1 MSHEH
6 TEPTM
11 SDQSFNSRDI
21 TATTTDGNSEGASAL
36 PPMVD
41 GTEWSRRDLLR
52 LGGVSALMAAA
63 GSLTGCRTRVC
74 GPMADDTAVALTG
87 APLAG
92 PRPSGAFRLVH
103 FTDIHI
109 KPEHNA
115 EQGTRTALRHV
126 RQTAPDAQLLI
137 TGGDLLMDAM
147 DQTKERTSEYW
158 SLFQRVLKDE
168 WKGPVEHCIGNHDI
182 WGWGK
187 EKSKTTGSEPLW
199 GKKWWMQMV
208 NKQRTYGSFD
218 QGPWHIVILDSVQP
232 YLDGYQGGLDDEQF
246 AWLENDLASVAPGR
260 FTLIVSHIPILSM
273 GMIDC
278 DARKPPEPGPRR
290 EGFHI
295 GIGAM
300 MMDAHRLLRLFQKH
314 PHVKA
319 CLSGHIHIVEHLR
332 YLGIDFFCSGA
343 VCGMWWRDFAANRE
357 FMTRRF
363 RQGDVPVELRPA
375 RADPGYAVVDLHP
388 DGRVTSVYHTF
399 AWTPSK

>member
-1 MSHEH
+1 VRMSHER
-6 TEPTM
+6 TEPTT
-11 SDQSFNSRDI
+11 SDNRF
-21 TATTTDGNSEGASAL
+21 TPGHVHATTGKGVMTQVAAMAE
-36 PPMVD
+36 

-52 LGGVSALMAAA
+52 LGGVGVLMAAA
-63 GSLTGCRTRVC
+63 GSLTGCKTRLINLDE
-74 GPMADDTAVALTG
+74 PKTQPLTG

-92 PRPSGAFRLVH
+92 PRPDGAFRLVH

-126 RQTAPDAQLLI
+126 RQTAGDAQLLL

-158 SLFQRVLKDE
+158 SLFNRVLKEE

-187 EKSKTTGSEPLW
+187 ERSKTTGSEPLW

-208 NKQRTYGSFD
+208 GKERTYSSFD
-218 QGPWHIVILDSVQP
+218 KGPWHIVILDSVQP
-232 YLDGYQGGLDDEQF
+232 YLDNYQGGLDDEQF
-246 AWLENDLASVAPGR
+246 AWLENDLSSVAPGR
-260 FTLIVSHIPILSM
+260 FTLVVSHIPILSM

-343 VCGMWWRDFAANRE
+343 VSGMWWRDFAANRE